1 MGTNKQT
8 QQILARTGE
17 IKIIRFL
24 PEGGLKQDAIAL
36 FYQGIMIIVADN
48 GLVLIECTPDG
59 NYAKIFKSVKKLK
72 RYLNETYGIEI
83 EIE

>member
-1 MGTNKQT
+1 
-8 QQILARTGE
+8 
-17 IKIIRFL
+17 
-24 PEGGLKQDAIAL
+24 
-36 FYQGIMIIVADN
+36 MIIVADN